1 MTAPAQLPFGVR
13 LAILLRL
20 LAVQGAWNYETLMG
34 NGIAFAMEPGLRL
47 LPGGKSGEPFRLA
60 MARHAGYFN
69 AHPYL
74 AGVAVGAL
82 VRAELDGEDVARIE
96 RFRTACCG
104 PLGSVGDRLV
114 WAGWLP
120 ACSLVALGAF
130 GFGASALAVVLTFVV
145 LYNIGHLGLRVWGL
159 HAGFR
164 DGLRVSNAL
173 GNPLLRKGPAA
184 VARVAA
190 LTAGIVWPLAVRG
203 VVGPARSSLVF
214 VLASAAAGAFVVT
227 RLQGRVEGWRVAIAG
242 LAGLILY
249 SVVR

>member
-1 MTAPAQLPFGVR
+1 MSAPTSLPIRVR

-47 LPGGKSGEPFRLA
+47 LPGGATGERFRGA

-82 VRAELDGEDVARIE
+82 LRAELDGDDPSRIE

-104 PLGSVGDRLV
+104 PLGSVGDRIV

-120 ACSLVALGAF
+120 TCSLVALFVFGWGARPYT
-130 GFGASALAVVLTFVV
+130 VVLTFLG
-145 LYNIGHLGLRVWGL
+145 LYNAGHLALRIWGLRVGYGRGL
-159 HAGFR
+159 QVAG
-164 DGLRVSNAL
+164 AL
-173 GNPLLRKGPAA
+173 GTPFFRKGPAA
-184 VARVAA
+184 VARLAA
-190 LTAGIVWPLAVRG
+190 LTAGIAWPLAVRG
-203 VVGPARSSLVF
+203 IVGPARGWLVV
-214 VLASAAAGAFVVT
+214 VLGMAVAGALVVT
-227 RLQGRVEGWRVAIAG
+227 RLQGRLEGWRVAIAG

>member
-1 MTAPAQLPFGVR
+1 MSAPAQLPFGVR
-13 LAILLRL
+13 LAILVRL

-47 LPGGKSGEPFRLA
+47 LPGGGDGEPFRAA
-60 MARHAGYFN
+60 MARHAAYFN

-82 VRAELDGEDVARIE
+82 VRAELEGEDVGRIE

-120 ACSLVALGAF
+120 ACSLVALGV
-130 GFGASALAVVLTFVV
+130 FGAGGSPLAVVLTFIV
-145 LYNIGHLGLRVWGL
+145 LYNLGHLGLRLWGL
-159 HAGFR
+159 HAGYR
-164 DGLRVSNAL
+164 DGLKVANAL
-173 GNPLLRKGPAA
+173 GNPLLRNGPAA
-184 VARVAA
+184 VARIAA
-190 LTAGIVWPLAVRG
+190 FTAGLVWPFAMRG
-203 VVGPARSSLVF
+203 MVGPARGSLVF
-214 VLASAAAGAFVVT
+214 VLASAVAGAFVVT

-242 LAGLILY
+242 LAGLILF

>member
-1 MTAPAQLPFGVR
+1 MSAPHKLPFGVQ
-13 LAILLRL
+13 LATLLRL
-20 LAVQGAWNYETLMG
+20 FAVQGAWNYETLMG

-47 LPGGKSGEPFRLA
+47 LPGGRDGAPFRAA

-74 AGVAVGAL
+74 AGLAVGAL
-82 VRAELDGEDVARIE
+82 VRAELDGEDATRIE

-120 ACSLVALGAF
+120 ACSLVALGVF
-130 GFGASALAVVLTFVV
+130 SLGASPLAVVLSFVV

-159 HAGFR
+159 HAGYR
-164 DGLRVSNAL
+164 DGLNVANAL
-173 GNPLLRKGPAA
+173 GNSLLRQGPAA

-190 LTAGIVWPLAVRG
+190 LTAGVVWPLAVRG
-203 VVGPARSSLVF
+203 VVGPARSWLVF
-214 VLASAAAGAFVVT
+214 VLAAAAAGAFVVT
-227 RLQGRVEGWRVAIAG
+227 RLQGRLEGWRVAIAG

>member
-1 MTAPAQLPFGVR
+1 MSAPTRLPWGVR
-13 LAILLRL
+13 LATLLRL

-47 LPGGKSGEPFRLA
+47 LPGGRDGAAFRAA

-82 VRAELDGEDVARIE
+82 VRAELDGEDVTRIE

-104 PLGSVGDRLV
+104 PLGSVGDRLI

-120 ACSLVALGAF
+120 ACSLLALGV
-130 GFGASALAVVLTFVV
+130 FGAGASPRTVVLTFVIV
-145 LYNIGHLGLRVWGL
+145 YNVGHLALRMWGL
-159 HAGFR
+159 QAGYR
-164 DGLRVSNAL
+164 DGLRVANAL
-173 GNPLLRKGPAA
+173 GSPLLRKGPAA
-184 VARVAA
+184 IARVAA
-190 LTAGIVWPLAVRG
+190 LTAGVVWPLAVRG
-203 VVGPARSSLVF
+203 VVGPARSWLVF
-214 VLASAAAGAFVVT
+214 VLAAATAGAWVFT

>member
-1 MTAPAQLPFGVR
+1 VSAPRQLPFGIR
-13 LAILLRL
+13 LATLLRL

-47 LPGGKSGEPFRLA
+47 LPDGTDGAPFRAA

-74 AGVAVGAL
+74 AGLAVGAL
-82 VRAELDGEDVARIE
+82 LRAELDGEDVTRIE

-120 ACSLVALGAF
+120 ACSLVALGVFSA
-130 GFGASALAVVLTFVV
+130 GAAPLTVVLTFVV
-145 LYNIGHLGLRVWGL
+145 LYNLGHLGLRLWGL
-159 HAGFR
+159 EAGYR
-164 DGLRVSNAL
+164 NGLQVANSL
-173 GNPLLRKGPAA
+173 GNPLFRKGPAA

-190 LTAGIVWPLAVRG
+190 LTAGVVWPLAVRG
-203 VVGPARSSLVF
+203 VVGPARSWLVF
-214 VLASAAAGAFVVT
+214 VLAAAAAGAFVVT